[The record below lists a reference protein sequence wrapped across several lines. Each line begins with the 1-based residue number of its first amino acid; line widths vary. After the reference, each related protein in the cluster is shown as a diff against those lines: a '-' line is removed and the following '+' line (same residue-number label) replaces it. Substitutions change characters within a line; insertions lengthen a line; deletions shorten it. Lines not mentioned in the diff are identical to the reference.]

1 MYDTLIRAVETYF
14 DEIKVLKRGA
24 RGTVKLVRHRDTGK
38 RYIFRCFDGSDEVYR
53 RLLTVDCPYL
63 PRIEEAAAS
72 CGRVAVLEEYVQG
85 DTLLYLLEGS
95 VLDWSEARKVAA
107 DICGALW
114 VLHSMGAVHRDV
126 KETHDILSGMIE
138 KAAKTAEEME
148 LFPYYLYRQKNIA
161 GNFENVG
168 YAKVDKAGIYNILIM
183 EEKQSIIAAG
193 AGASTKIVLKNP
205 IPMPGSKKKK
215 MTRLIRQENVKAVDA
230 YIDRIDEMIE
240 RKGEWLWH

>member
-95 VLDWSEARKVAA
+95 VLDWSEARKVTA
-107 DICGALW
+107 DICGAL
-114 VLHSMGAVHRDV
+114 GAAQHGRGTPGC
-126 KETHDILSGMIE
+126 EGEQRYSPGQRRG
-138 KAAKTAEEME
+138 A
-148 LFPYYLYRQKNIA
+148 YR
-161 GNFENVG
+161 
-168 YAKVDKAGIYNILIM
+168 L
-183 EEKQSIIAAG
+183 
-193 AGASTKIVLKNP
+193 
-205 IPMPGSKKKK
+205 
-215 MTRLIRQENVKAVDA
+215 
-230 YIDRIDEMIE
+230 
-240 RKGEWLWH
+240 